1 VKALI
6 TTSTQGF
13 DPSEVA
19 IPWKIL
25 HQAGVDV
32 RFATDT
38 GQQAS
43 PDQIMLTGE
52 GLGPFKRA
60 LIARKDA
67 REACEALQTDPH
79 FQAPM
84 DYATINPD
92 DFDGLLLPGGHA
104 KEVRPYLESKT
115 LQKAIVAFFKAD
127 KPVAAICH
135 GTIAAAR
142 AIDPDTGKSI
152 LHGRTTT
159 ALLKRQ
165 ELIGHRLT
173 KRWMGDYY
181 LTYPTTV
188 EDAVTAALRTKNDF
202 NQGPLPVLRDS
213 PDHMARGFT
222 HKDGHYLSARWP
234 GDVYSFATDFL
245 AMLQETPPPSALH
258 T

>member
-1 VKALI
+1 MKALI
-6 TTSTQGF
+6 ATSTLGF

-25 HQAGVDV
+25 HEAGVNV

-43 PDQIMLTGE
+43 PDPIMLSGE
-52 GLGPFKRA
+52 GLGPFKHA

-67 REACEALQTDPH
+67 REACAELQNDPY

-84 DYATINPD
+84 DYAAISAD

-104 KEVRPYLESKT
+104 KEVRPYLEART
-115 LQKAIVAFFKAD
+115 LQQAIVAFFKAD

-135 GTIAAAR
+135 GAVAAAR

-159 ALLKRQ
+159 ALLKRH
-165 ELIGHRLT
+165 ELIGYRLT

-181 LTYPTTV
+181 LTYSTTV
-188 EDAVTAALRTKNDF
+188 EDEVKAALKYESDF
-202 NQGPLPVLRDS
+202 KEGPLPVLRDS
-213 PDHMARGFT
+213 PDHLARGFT
-222 HKDGHYLSARWP
+222 HLDGQYLSARWP
-234 GDVYSFATDFL
+234 GDVYNFANDFL
-245 AMLQETPPPSALH
+245 KMLQELATSPK
-258 T
+258 